1 MPDGLPAGLPPMKCR
16 AGYRLLVNTIELQ
29 QEVID
34 MQGAELDRL
43 EGLIEELR
51 GRIDL
56 LDLVNFPDALL
67 TDDGE

>member
-1 MPDGLPAGLPPMKCR
+1 MKCR

-43 EGLIEELR
+43 EGIIEELR